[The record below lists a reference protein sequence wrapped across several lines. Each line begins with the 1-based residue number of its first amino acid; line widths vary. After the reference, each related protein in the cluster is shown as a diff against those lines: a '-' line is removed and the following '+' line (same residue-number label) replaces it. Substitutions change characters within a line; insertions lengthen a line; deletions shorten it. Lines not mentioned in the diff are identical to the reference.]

1 MKPKEAAEYLIA
13 KFDFIP
19 VNNGYSY
26 TDNLEIRKQCA
37 LICAIEVQGEYEI
50 EHDPA
55 KYLLWENIIKEI
67 EAL

>member
-1 MKPKEAAEYLIA
+1 MKPKEAAEYLVR

-19 VNNGYSY
+19 INNGYSY
-26 TDNLEIRKQCA
+26 ADNLEIRKQCA
-37 LICAIEVQGEYEI
+37 LICAIEAQGEYEI
-50 EHDPA
+50 EHDAP